1 MIFWDASAII
11 PLVLSEP
18 TSGSVQVAFEQDAEM
33 TVWWG
38 TPVECES
45 ALARNERHRTVSV
58 RAIERARRRLMSLQG
73 AWDEIHPSD
82 PIRELA
88 RTLLRRYPLRAG
100 DALQLAA
107 ATAWAEGRPPGN
119 AVVTLDKR
127 LADAAR
133 TEGFEL
139 VLPLDEES

>member
-1 MIFWDASAII
+1 VIFWDASAII
-11 PLVLSEP
+11 PLILSEP
-18 TSGSVQVAFEQDAEM
+18 TTGSVRATFGQDAGM

-45 ALARNERHRTVSV
+45 ALARNERLRTVSF
-58 RAIERARRRLMSLQG
+58 RAVERARRRLHALQA

-82 PIRELA
+82 SIRELA
-88 RTLLRRYPLRAG
+88 RTLLRRYPLRAA

-107 ATAWAEGRPPGN
+107 AVAWAEGRPPRN
-119 AVVTLDKR
+119 AVMTLDKR
-127 LADAAR
+127 LAEAAR

-139 VLPLDEES
+139 VLPFEGET